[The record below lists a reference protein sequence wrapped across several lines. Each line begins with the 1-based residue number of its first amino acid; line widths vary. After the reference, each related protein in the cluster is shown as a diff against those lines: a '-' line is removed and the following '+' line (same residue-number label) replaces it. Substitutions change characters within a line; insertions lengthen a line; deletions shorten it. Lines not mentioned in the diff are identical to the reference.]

1 MGQKYH
7 AVLNANTR
15 NRLAASPA
23 SAVRYL
29 PTLPR
34 SRASRGLGPP
44 SSLSSK
50 KGERLNSSGVGTL
63 PLGSPAPSALSR
75 SARFQAASRRM
86 YATVLAEDS
95 PSH

>member
-1 MGQKYH
+1 MGQKCH
-7 AVLNANTR
+7 AVLNANTS

-23 SAVRYL
+23 NAVRYL
-29 PTLPR
+29 LTLPR

-44 SSLSSK
+44 PSLSSK
-50 KGERLNSSGVGTL
+50 KGERLNSSGEGTL
-63 PLGSPAPSALSR
+63 VLGNPAPSACSR
-75 SARFQAASRRM
+75 SARFQAASRRI